1 MADDAPPPE
10 NARPDGDDEAMS
22 LPKAAAALLHDLPG
36 LLADRIHL
44 LSLELRR
51 AGAALAQM
59 VVLGLLAAILC
70 ATAWLAM
77 WVGITAALI
86 LAGLAW
92 PWACGLVVL
101 LNLAAAVWAGLRARA
116 LAPLLALP
124 ATLRRL
130 SDSDARE
137 RAMAR
142 ELERQQRQ
150 REGQAQP

>member
-1 MADDAPPPE
+1 MADDASPPADAHPE
-10 NARPDGDDEAMS
+10 DDEAMS

-51 AGAALAQM
+51 ASTALAQM

-70 ATAWLAM
+70 ATAWIAL

-86 LAGLAW
+86 QAGLDW
-92 PWACGLVVL
+92 PWACSLVVF
-101 LNLAAAVWAGLRARA
+101 LNLAAAGWAGMRARA

-142 ELERQQRQ
+142 ELDRERERQ
-150 REGQAQP
+150 RESQAQP

>member
-1 MADDAPPPE
+1 MADDASPP
-10 NARPDGDDEAMS
+10 ADADPDDMS
-22 LPKAAAALLHDLPG
+22 LPKAAAALLRDLPG
-36 LLADRIHL
+36 LLSDRIHL

-51 AGAALAQM
+51 ATSALAQM

-70 ATAWLAM
+70 ATAWLAL

-86 LAGLAW
+86 EAGMGW
-92 PWACGLVVL
+92 PWACALVVF
-101 LNLAAAVWAGLRARA
+101 LNLAAAAWAGLRARA

-130 SDSDARE
+130 SDTDARE

-150 REGQAQP
+150 REGEAQP